1 MKKYQHVLIRIS
13 IFALFLGGAR
23 FASAACDLQIVSAG
37 PCLAGGTAGNPNV
50 GDAYGLKLVLDIKG
64 TPSQPFNIVWT
75 MANISYTNTVTVGAG
90 NGYSWYYNWDLD
102 LDDGI
107 PWSITLDP
115 AGVSGNTNPTNTA
128 SGTFTPTPPITATD
142 LFDPQVWNGSES
154 YLLTFIS
161 NPSLLY
167 VVFGVPT
174 THGAQ
179 TVLSVDGPADAD
191 LIATAPY
198 NLPIFQTTFSNSSAS
213 TFSDTNNFVV
223 QLSRTRVNPTIL
235 RTNTWAS
242 MSTLTTNWTVWLAP
256 DGRCE
261 STNPVI
267 TSFVQASLPTD
278 YLTTMT
284 PYDTAR
290 SLHQTVM
297 KTLKYEEPPPA
308 IDAVGVLQDGIAD
321 CGGYSAL
328 LVACLRNVGIP
339 ARCISGFRQGDEIPH
354 VRVEFHL
361 PGTEWI
367 IADPTDGN
375 TNDPTGTYAYDFGV
389 TSDANRYVA
398 VDAGDAHILPYFTYE
413 FIQVPNYYT
422 FGGTGNS
429 YTPFYALASTPSVA
443 VEASPS
449 DAATVTGEGAYT
461 AGTSVQID
469 ATANPGWT
477 FTAWSDGNT
486 QNPRTVTVPEAGTN
500 YIANFVSE
508 STNNSSTATITVSA
522 NPTDGGTVTGGGTF
536 TVGSSQAISASANS
550 GWTFTSW
557 SDGGAQTHNITVPS
571 GGATYTANF
580 TATTPTCTYT
590 LSATSVSLAAK
601 GGAETV
607 SVKAKGTGCD
617 WTATSNDPFITITSG
632 SSGTGNGTVKFIV
645 PGNTSTSPLT
655 GTITIAGQTVT
666 VNQASGGCSFAL
678 SPKDEKLKDTGGTG
692 KVAVTPNFTDCDWT
706 AVSNDGFITVTAGAS
721 GAGKGSVSYT
731 VAANTTTL
739 PLTGSISIGGENFVI
754 DEAAAP
760 CEFSLGETTA
770 SFSSAGGTSNVTVT
784 ANGTNCTWKAVVSGT
799 FIQITSDTSGS
810 GSGTVAYTVEANT
823 KTATRKGT
831 ITVGKEKLTIT
842 QSGTGAP

>member
-1 MKKYQHVLIRIS
+1 MKKYQHVLVHVAIVALLLGAAQ
-13 IFALFLGGAR
+13 FAN
-23 FASAACDLQIVSAG
+23 AACDLQIVSAG
-37 PCLAGGTAGNPNV
+37 PCLANGSAGNPNV
-50 GDAYGLKLVLDIKG
+50 GDVYALKLVLDIKG

-75 MANISYTNTVTVGAG
+75 MANISYTNTVSVGAG
-90 NGYSWYYNWDLD
+90 NGYSWQYNWPLD

-115 AGVSGNTNPTNTA
+115 AGVSGNNNPTNTA
-128 SGTFTPTPPITATD
+128 SGTLTPTPPITATD
-142 LFDPQVWNGSES
+142 LFDPQVWNGTES
-154 YLLTFIS
+154 YILSFDPGGTLS
-161 NPSLLY
+161 YLY

-179 TVLSVDGPADAD
+179 TVLSVNGPADAD
-191 LIATAPY
+191 LIVTAPY
-198 NLPIFQTTFSNSSAS
+198 NLPIFQTAWLDVAAG

-235 RTNTWAS
+235 RTNTWAD
-242 MSTLTTNWTVWLAP
+242 MSTLTTNWTVWLAA
-256 DGRCE
+256 DARCE
-261 STNPVI
+261 STNPLI
-267 TSFVQASLPTD
+267 TSFVQASLPAN
-278 YLTTMT
+278 YQATMT

-297 KTLKYEEPPPA
+297 KTLTYQEPPPA
-308 IDAVGVLQDGIAD
+308 IDAVGVLQDRIAD

-398 VDAGDAHILPYFTYE
+398 VDAGDAHVLPYNTFE
-413 FIQVPNYYT
+413 FIQIPNY
-422 FGGTGNS
+422 FWLGNATVES
-429 YTPFYALASTPSVA
+429 YTPTYALETTPSVA

-449 DAATVTGEGAYT
+449 DAATVSGEGAYT

-469 ATANPGWT
+469 ATANAGWT

-486 QNPRTVTVPEAGTN
+486 QNPRSVSVPAGGTN

-508 STNNSSTATITVSA
+508 STNSSMATITVLA
-522 NPTDGGTVTGGGTF
+522 NPTDGGTATGGGTF

-580 TATTPTCTYT
+580 TATTSTCTYT
-590 LSATSVSLAAK
+590 LSAAGVTLTAK

-607 SVKAKGTGCD
+607 TVKAKGTGCS
-617 WTATSNDPFITITSG
+617 WTASTTNSWITIASI
-632 SSGTGNGTVKFIV
+632 SSGTVKFTV
-645 PGNTSTSPLT
+645 PGNTSTMALT
-655 GTITIAGQTVT
+655 GTITIAGLPFTVI
-666 VNQASGGCSFAL
+666 QDSGGCSFAL
-678 SPKDEKLKDTGGTG
+678 SPKDEKFKDTGGTG
-692 KVAVTPNFTDCDWT
+692 TVKVTPNFTNCDWT
-706 AVSNDGFITVTAGAS
+706 AVSSDPFITITSGAS
-721 GAGKGSVSYT
+721 EIGKGTVSYT
-731 VAANTTTL
+731 VASNATTEA
-739 PLTGSISIGGENFVI
+739 LTGSIMIGDQTFAI
-754 DEAAAP
+754 TEAATP
-760 CEFSLGETTA
+760 CEISLGETLT

-784 ANGTNCTWKAVVSGT
+784 ANGTTCPWTAVVSGS
-799 FIQITSDTSGS
+799 FITINSG
-810 GSGTVAYTVEANT
+810 GTGPGNETIDYTVAANT
-823 KTATRKGT
+823 KTTPRNGT
-831 ITVGKEKLTIT
+831 ITVGKEKLTIK
-842 QSGTGAP
+842 QSGTAP